1 MLGRTSHLRC
11 YLEKQMDEDISNVL
25 TEEEQ
30 RAIKARLASIPIF
43 QTLNYRCDRI
53 GKGEAVFTFA
63 YERKWSGIFESFH
76 GGMMMTL
83 ADSAASVAVL
93 SLVGADAITTTTDMN
108 IRFLA
113 PCLTDL
119 TAHAKVIKFGA
130 TLCPVAVELRDANG
144 TLVAIAQVTYMRLSK
159 MPKRQA

>member
-1 MLGRTSHLRC
+1 MCSPSKRIN
-11 YLEKQMDEDISNVL
+11 MFEDNTL
-25 TEEEQ
+25 PEAEHT
-30 RAIKARLASIPIF
+30 AIKARLRTIPIF
-43 QTLNYRCDRI
+43 ETLNYRCERI
-53 GKGEAVFTFA
+53 GKGEAVFTFP
-63 YERKWSGIFESFH
+63 YEKQWGGIFESFH

-93 SLVGADAITTTTDMN
+93 SLAGADAITTTTDMN

-130 TLCPVAVELRDANG
+130 TLCPVSVDLRDANG
-144 TLVAIAQVTYMRLSK
+144 TLVAIAQVTYMRLAKKPSHQQK
-159 MPKRQA
+159 V